1 MFWPEG
7 FPRRYGE
14 GKRRVPV
21 LSVVPAR
28 RWPGMLR
35 MGHPVFIGLSY
46 MWLFHLHSTL
56 KRQPF
61 YPVFP
66 LAESMAEAFGWL
78 SLWSFKEKRISRFLW
93 HGLLYQAPL
102 WKGFQLLPYLVGIIF
117 LLCAA
122 SAGRGPSACAAYAF
136 FPEEQGGGYDR
147 QTRGPYPAQFREHD
161 GKPPFR
167 QERLEAER

>member
-1 MFWPEG
+1 
-7 FPRRYGE
+7 
-14 GKRRVPV
+14 
-21 LSVVPAR
+21 
-28 RWPGMLR
+28 
-35 MGHPVFIGLSY
+35 MGHPFFIGSVIPVVVSSSQHAETTAFLSG
-46 MWLFHLHSTL
+46 
-56 KRQPF
+56 
-61 YPVFP
+61 FP
-66 LAESMAEAFGWL
+66 IGGIYGFGWL
-78 SLWSFKEKRISRFLW
+78 SLWSFKEKSISRFLW

-102 WKGFQLLPYLVGIIF
+102 WKGFQLLPYLMGIIS

>member
-1 MFWPEG
+1 
-7 FPRRYGE
+7 
-14 GKRRVPV
+14 
-21 LSVVPAR
+21 
-28 RWPGMLR
+28 
-35 MGHPVFIGLSY
+35 MGHPFFIGLSY

-78 SLWSFKEKRISRFLW
+78 SLWSFKEKRIS
-93 HGLLYQAPL
+93 
-102 WKGFQLLPYLVGIIF
+102 
-117 LLCAA
+117 AA